1 MFSRCL
7 VIASTL
13 ANTESAIMEGLGAKI
28 HVAGMMVTAA
38 AMDPNLVSGHP
49 FHVQDIVEAVRDG
62 REPAVGPVEAMK
74 ALKII
79 LAVYESAKNGG
90 REVVID

>member
-13 ANTESAIMEGLGAKI
+13 ANTESAIIEGLGAKI

-38 AMDPNLVSGHP
+38 AMDPIETFLLIRAPIRKAATMETPTRQSIMKPMAAPVAIP
-49 FHVQDIVEAVRDG
+49 F
-62 REPAVGPVEAMK
+62 PP
-74 ALKII
+74 LK
-79 LAVYESAKNGG
+79 
-90 REVVID
+90 